1 MINKITLF
9 IIKFFDYFHKKKI
22 INFLKKNNNYSFGII
37 LDVGG
42 HKGESIE
49 LFLKNFNSKK
59 LISFEASP
67 LNFEKLKK
75 NLVKL
80 KKKFR
85 NTKIYIENFAIGNEN
100 KLLKINQFS
109 ESSSST
115 IKPVNLKSN
124 YFKKKFFFLKN
135 NNNESLIKK
144 IDVKMILLKD
154 YLIDNNI
161 DKVDFLKIDTEGY
174 EYETLLGLRNK
185 LKNVKLIL
193 FEHHYDNMIL
203 KNYKFRDIHKIL
215 IDDNFLQILKIKMP
229 LRKSFEY
236 IYENK
241 SI

>member
-1 MINKITLF
+1 MINKITL
-9 IIKFFDYFHKKKI
+9 IVIKIFDYFHKKKI
-22 INFLKKNNNYSFGII
+22 MRFLKNNNNYKIITI
-37 LDVGG
+37 LDIGG
-42 HKGESIE
+42 HIGESIE
-49 LFLKNFNSKK
+49 LFLKNFNSEK

-67 LNFEKLKK
+67 VNYEALKNNLN
-75 NLVKL
+75 KL
-80 KKKFR
+80 KKKFK
-85 NTKIYIENFAIGNEN
+85 NTEIFIENYAVGNEN
-100 KLLKINQFS
+100 KLLTINQFS

-115 IKPVNLKSN
+115 LKPININSN
-124 YFKKKFFFLKN
+124 YFKRKFFFLKKK
-135 NNNESLIKK
+135 NNENLFKK
-144 IDVKMILLKD
+144 IDVKMILLED
-154 YLIDNNI
+154 YLVEKNINKIDL
-161 DKVDFLKIDTEGY
+161 LKIDTEGY

-215 IDDNFLQILKIKMP
+215 IDNNFLQIFKIKMP

>member
-1 MINKITLF
+1 
-9 IIKFFDYFHKKKI
+9 
-22 INFLKKNNNYSFGII
+22 
-37 LDVGG
+37 
-42 HKGESIE
+42 
-49 LFLKNFNSKK
+49 
-59 LISFEASP
+59 
-67 LNFEKLKK
+67 
-75 NLVKL
+75 
-80 KKKFR
+80 
-85 NTKIYIENFAIGNEN
+85 
-100 KLLKINQFS
+100 
-109 ESSSST
+109 
-115 IKPVNLKSN
+115 
-124 YFKKKFFFLKN
+124 
-135 NNNESLIKK
+135 
-144 IDVKMILLKD
+144 MILLKD

-185 LKNVKLIL
+185 LQNVKLIL